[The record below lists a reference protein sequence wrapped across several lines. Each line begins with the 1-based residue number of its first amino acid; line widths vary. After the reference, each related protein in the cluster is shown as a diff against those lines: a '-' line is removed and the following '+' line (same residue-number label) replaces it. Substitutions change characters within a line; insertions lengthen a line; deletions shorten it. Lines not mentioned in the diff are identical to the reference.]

1 MDRSDDLQIR
11 PYEAFL
17 TGVTDMNRK
26 TTKIIS
32 AIIVALIVISMVL
45 SMVIQFI

>member
-1 MDRSDDLQIR
+1 MDRSDDIEVR
-11 PYEAFL
+11 AYEAIL

-32 AIIVALIVISMVL
+32 TIIVALIVVSMVL
-45 SMVIQFI
+45 GMVIQFI